1 MDSDMV
7 WTDLEEMPSV
17 AREKSQLNGRK
28 ISAVEQNR
36 SRPRDVTPRA
46 VVDAV
51 A

>member
-7 WTDLEEMPSV
+7 WTDLEEMPS
-17 AREKSQLNGRK
+17 AAPQKSLVNDRK
-28 ISAVEQNR
+28 ISAVEQNQ